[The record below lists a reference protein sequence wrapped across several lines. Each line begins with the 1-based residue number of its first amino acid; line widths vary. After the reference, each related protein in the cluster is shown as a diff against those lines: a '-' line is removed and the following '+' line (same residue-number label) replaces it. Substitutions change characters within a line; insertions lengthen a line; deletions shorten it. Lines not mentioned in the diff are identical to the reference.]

1 MSDLHRLL
9 EDVSYLLDALAGVSV
24 LDRHVR
30 DGQAIFHIDI
40 RNEGAAY
47 QLQRLCMAANVEL
60 IPVFHSKERQGLQVD
75 NIRRFSIRAN
85 FRPFDFIDFGYMQL
99 LGVHLVWHL
108 HGTGVLSSDA
118 ANTRL
123 RRWRASEMGARGSG
137 GP

>member
-9 EDVSYLLDALAGVSV
+9 EDVSHLLDALAGVSV

-30 DGQAIFHIDI
+30 ESQAIFHIDI
-40 RNEGAAY
+40 RNDVATY
-47 QLQRLCMAANVEL
+47 QLQRLCTAANVEL
-60 IPVFHSKERQGLQVD
+60 TPAPHSKEHQELQTD

-85 FRPFDFIDFGYMQL
+85 CRPFDFIDFGYLQL

-108 HGTGVLSSDA
+108 HGVGVLSPDA

-123 RRWRASEMGARGSG
+123 RRWRASEVGVRASG